1 MKKRMYALSAALA
14 LTGFLG
20 GGCILLRQP
29 LMKT

>member
-1 MKKRMYALSAALA
+1 MKKKVYALSAALA

-20 GGCILLRQP
+20 GCILLRQP